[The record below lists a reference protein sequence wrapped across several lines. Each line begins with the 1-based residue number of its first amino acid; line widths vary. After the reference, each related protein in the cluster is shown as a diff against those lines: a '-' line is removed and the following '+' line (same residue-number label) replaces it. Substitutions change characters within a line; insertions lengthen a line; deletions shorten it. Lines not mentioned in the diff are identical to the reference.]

1 MPIRYTLFLLGFLVA
16 TCSPRPSEKEA
27 KAQEQLINFLDSFE
41 GTSGRGK
48 RPALDSLSEQ
58 SFARALQKVRQ
69 GLQQL
74 ESIDTLQLKGDDLID
89 WKFAHSILSGQEL
102 EIGSMRFYH
111 RDPRIY
117 MGFTDISRILAGPGT
132 DSSKVAEVLPR
143 LQMMPTQL
151 NHGMAQLQTNVPRF
165 TELAVFMAENAFLL
179 FDRELPIFIQRA
191 GISAEPLREPA
202 SSARKSLETFLDF
215 LKKDLPLK
223 PLGSFAIGKE
233 VYDSML
239 SRQYLLK
246 GGSDRLFEFGMNEF
260 DKTVQVLE
268 ALAKKIDSTKTW
280 QEGIQM
286 VKSQSPSPV
295 RMIEAHQIWVDKSR
309 EHLIR
314 NDLIPVPWPERVRVV
329 PRAEYLRKTSYY
341 GNFSLAKEKSQDGI
355 YWSEWMINPFED
367 QWDDQRKKEYMQE
380 HDWGVIMVTAPH
392 ETYGGHHIQGLY
404 QMHNPRK
411 LRRENGISIFSEGWG
426 LYNEQLMLETGF
438 FKAKPTQL
446 RQLHLRL
453 WRNARVIYD
462 VGMHTGRL
470 SYDEAI
476 KLMTDKVGFL
486 PWAAQLEVDAAA
498 ASPGYF
504 IGYFTGM
511 KEILKIR
518 EEFKERRGEGYSL
531 RDFHERLLKIGNMPP
546 ALMREALFNNLN
558 QEALQH

>member
-1 MPIRYTLFLLGFLVA
+1 MFFGFLVVA
-16 TCSPRPSEKEA
+16 CSPQSPKNEIEA
-27 KAQEQLINFLDSFE
+27 TAQLSGFLGSFQA
-41 GTSGRGK
+41 SASRGK
-48 RPALDSLSEQ
+48 RPALDSLSEKSFQ
-58 SFARALQKVRQ
+58 SALQKVKK
-69 GLQQL
+69 GLLEL
-74 ESIDTLQLKGDDLID
+74 ESIDTAMLGGDDLVD
-89 WKFAHSILSGQEL
+89 WKFAHSILSGQALEL
-102 EIGSMRFYH
+102 GSMRFYR

-117 MGFTDISRILAGPGT
+117 MGFTDLSRILAGPGS
-132 DSSKVAEVLPR
+132 DSSKIQEVLPR
-143 LQMMPTQL
+143 LEIMPLQL
-151 NHGMAQLQTNVPRF
+151 SNGMAQLQTNVPRF
-165 TELAVFMAENAFLL
+165 TELAIFMAENAFLL
-179 FDRELPIFIQRA
+179 FDRELPAFQKKA
-191 GISAEPLREPA
+191 GIPADVLTEPA
-202 SSARKSLETFLDF
+202 AKARRSLEMFLDF
-215 LKKDLPLK
+215 LKKDLPAK
-223 PLGSFAIGKE
+223 PVGSFAIGKTT
-233 VYDSML
+233 YDSML
-239 SRQYLLK
+239 ARQYLLK
-246 GGSDRLFEFGMNEF
+246 GGSDVLYAFGLREFEITIEELKVM
-260 DKTVQVLE
+260 
-268 ALAKKIDSTKTW
+268 AKKIDSTKSW
-280 QEGIQM
+280 QEGVRI
-286 VKSQSPSPV
+286 VKRQSPAPA

-314 NDLIPVPWPERVRVV
+314 NDLIPVPWMERVRVV

-341 GNFSLAKEKSQDGI
+341 GNFSLAKEKSKDGI
-355 YWSEWMINPFED
+355 FWSEWMINPYEE
-367 QWDDQRKKEYMQE
+367 QWDAKRKKEYMEE

-411 LRRENGISIFSEGWG
+411 IRRENGISIFSEGWG

-438 FKAKPTQL
+438 FRSKPVQI

-462 VGMHTGRL
+462 VGMHTGKM
-470 SYDEAI
+470 SYEDAI

-518 EEFKERRGEGYSL
+518 EEFKQRMGEKYSL

-558 QEALQH
+558 QEVSQN